1 MTPSQGDKDFVGRGS
16 GSPAPNMKFGP
27 SGGLPYEMHR
37 LGGRNEDGL
46 AHVVVMKTFRGWHCP
61 HCSYISPSQKGNLKV
76 HILNRHANPGESFGC
91 MFCGKHLSS
100 RSSLQ
105 VHISQV
111 HREQQKAKRMIEER
125 LKITNLEERLKTE
138 MSGGVLGN
146 EIGATAEA
154 LRMAMQQEDR
164 MKLEMGNI
172 KNMESMLG
180 NAGMTR
186 MLQMM
191 ESDSKN
197 FGALALQNQS
207 GFESGPASSSGSL
220 PQSPKNQG
228 HEQSPG
234 YSPGAAQQNSDGN
247 QPSSYPTPPTN
258 NSGPQHASSHPPN
271 NHPPL
276 HPPQLQQIR
285 RDVEL
290 TKVTG
295 NEANLQYQREI
306 GSHHSMSQ
314 YRKETDDEEEED
326 EEEMNDA
333 VAVYPK
339 DMSGDNQMGYRKDM
353 SMEVPMVYPQSPMT
367 GGVQHHGHG
376 HVQPPMTGSE

>member
-1 MTPSQGDKDFVGRGS
+1 
-16 GSPAPNMKFGP
+16 
-27 SGGLPYEMHR
+27 
-37 LGGRNEDGL
+37 
-46 AHVVVMKTFRGWHCP
+46 
-61 HCSYISPSQKGNLKV
+61 
-76 HILNRHANPGESFGC
+76 
-91 MFCGKHLSS
+91 
-100 RSSLQ
+100 
-105 VHISQV
+105 
-111 HREQQKAKRMIEER
+111 MIEER

-138 MSGGVLGN
+138 MSGGVMGN

-180 NAGMTR
+180 NAGMSR

-197 FGALALQNQS
+197 FGAIALQNPS
-207 GFESGPASSSGSL
+207 GFESGPTSSSGSL
-220 PQSPKNQG
+220 PQSPKNHG

-234 YSPGAAQQNSDGN
+234 YSPGASQSHQNSEGN
-247 QPSSYPTPPTN
+247 NLQITYQTPPTN
-258 NSGPQHASSHPPN
+258 NSAPQHAPPLQPN
-271 NHPPL
+271 HTPNHPSL

-295 NEANLQYQREI
+295 NEANLHYQREI

-314 YRKETDDEEEED
+314 SQYQKESDDEDED
-326 EEEMNDA
+326 DDDEMNDA

-339 DMSGDNQMGYRKDM
+339 DMSGDNQMGYRKEM
-353 SMEVPMVYPQSPMT
+353 AMEVPMTYPQSPMT
-367 GGVQHHGHG
+367 GGGHP
-376 HVQPPMTGSE
+376 HAHSHIQPPMTGSE